1 MYLEFPIA
9 YPIAKLLDY
18 LLGEE
23 TGTLYK
29 KAELKTFVGLHRRKS
44 LAIFTESRLFTDLDS
59 GRAEFGEETLSEDEA
74 TIISSVLEYASLSLS
89 VVIAYL
95 R

>member
-1 MYLEFPIA
+1 VKSLLNVSSISNFEESFTWDAKLDFLVTAVCARYGLRIGAATAPFVLALMYLEFPIA

-29 KAELKTFVGLHRRKS
+29 KAELKTFVGLHRR
-44 LAIFTESRLFTDLDS
+44 E
-59 GRAEFGEETLSEDEA
+59 
-74 TIISSVLEYASLSLS
+74 
-89 VVIAYL
+89 
-95 R
+95 